1 MKPRP
6 DRKRVVLDLFV
17 ATFVSLT
24 ALGASPSLSMSQN
37 KSNETDNLVR
47 QLAEKFTDT
56 DKKGIVVMDLE
67 SAVGPSGSFGS
78 WIGDQISTSLAAQ
91 GNEVVSRSK
100 LVAAI
105 EAQHVSPPG
114 QSDVKNAVA
123 LAKSIGA
130 STVIVGSYGA
140 AENGLGVSLAAFRVS
155 EYGNSQSMKFMIGIV
170 FGKIPLTNE
179 INGHLGVALDS
190 LRPRDGIYRSG
201 YGGVSIPSCIKCP
214 VPSMRVPD
222 IDLKGMLSAHP
233 QGATVWLN
241 FVVTEDGHTRNVSA
255 PQPVGFGFDEQYVKA
270 AKDWELKPAVNADN
284 KPVPVNY
291 VYHVSFN
298 FK

>member
-1 MKPRP
+1 MSHVMKPRP

-114 QSDVKNAVA
+114 QSDVKNA
-123 LAKSIGA
+123 
-130 STVIVGSYGA
+130 
-140 AENGLGVSLAAFRVS
+140 
-155 EYGNSQSMKFMIGIV
+155 
-170 FGKIPLTNE
+170 
-179 INGHLGVALDS
+179 
-190 LRPRDGIYRSG
+190 
-201 YGGVSIPSCIKCP
+201 
-214 VPSMRVPD
+214 
-222 IDLKGMLSAHP
+222 
-233 QGATVWLN
+233 
-241 FVVTEDGHTRNVSA
+241 
-255 PQPVGFGFDEQYVKA
+255 
-270 AKDWELKPAVNADN
+270 
-284 KPVPVNY
+284 
-291 VYHVSFN
+291 
-298 FK
+298 